1 MFSSSF
7 LKLCQD
13 RILSVPYILELTCP
27 GDCNDAGVCDTFTGQ
42 CTCATGRHGSD
53 CSSKNF

>member
-1 MFSSSF
+1 MFSV
-7 LKLCQD
+7 L
-13 RILSVPYILELTCP
+13 YILELTCP